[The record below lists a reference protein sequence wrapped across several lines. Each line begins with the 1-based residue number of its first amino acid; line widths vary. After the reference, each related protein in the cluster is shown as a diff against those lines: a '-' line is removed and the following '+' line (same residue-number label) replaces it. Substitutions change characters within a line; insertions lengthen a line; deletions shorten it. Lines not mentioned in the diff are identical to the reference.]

1 MGLRRSTI
9 AAPIWTSAAR
19 EIRASS
25 GALHKA
31 IENNFLQATP
41 DCHALLAG
49 ERTTFRCWDRQ
60 SASRTD
66 SSSGEI
72 DKKGAPYPRTPMK
85 VDPAKLSLS
94 NFIAGETSDPLAA
107 PPSFTHWM
115 RAGAFAAELYEPEL
129 LATADA
135 RTTISYNGKPRSVIN
150 LCSYNYLGLANRPE
164 VIAAAHEA
172 LKTYGLGACGSPMLS
187 GMTNLHRE
195 LERRVATF
203 LGREDA
209 MLFNSGFGG
218 ALGTISGLLRK
229 TDVAILDNRSHLSLR
244 DGALLAR
251 CRAEKF
257 EHNDAGSLE
266 AALQRHRGRRQLVI
280 VEGIYSMDGDFG
292 NLKELIEVA
301 ELHGARVFVDEAHSM
316 LACGNHGRG
325 AAEMFGV
332 EDRIPLIYGT
342 FSKAFGALGGFVA
355 GSRETVQYL
364 RFYAH
369 PYVYSCALPAV
380 VVAAILKALDIGTS
394 EWNLQKQLWENAEYF
409 HKQLRGL
416 GIDTGRSTT
425 YIMPIVI
432 GDRERMYRLGHQL
445 RRRGLWVA
453 PVDYP
458 AVPQN
463 KICFRAC
470 VTANHTRADLDEALN
485 ILSDVLSADSKV
497 KAAAFRLRCKVSEL
511 SLRMTS

>member
-1 MGLRRSTI
+1 
-9 AAPIWTSAAR
+9 
-19 EIRASS
+19 
-25 GALHKA
+25 
-31 IENNFLQATP
+31 
-41 DCHALLAG
+41 
-49 ERTTFRCWDRQ
+49 
-60 SASRTD
+60 
-66 SSSGEI
+66 
-72 DKKGAPYPRTPMK
+72 MK

-94 NFIAGETSDPLAA
+94 NFIASETNDPLTA
-107 PPSFTHWM
+107 PPSFTDWM
-115 RAGAFAAELYEPEL
+115 RAGSFAIELYEPEL

-135 RTTISYNGKPRSVIN
+135 RTTISYNGKRRSVIN

-172 LKTYGLGACGSPMLS
+172 LKTHGLGACGSPMLS
-187 GMTNLHRE
+187 GMTDLHRE
-195 LERRVATF
+195 LERRVAKF

-244 DGALLAR
+244 DGALLAG
-251 CRAEKF
+251 CRTEKF
-257 EHNDAGSLE
+257 EHNDAASLE
-266 AALQRHRGRRQLVI
+266 AALTTSSRAGRLQRHRGRQLVI

-292 NLKELIEVA
+292 NLNELIEVA
-301 ELHGARVFVDEAHSM
+301 DSHGARVFVDEAHSM
-316 LACGNHGRG
+316 LACGDHGRG

-332 EDRIPLIYGT
+332 EERIPLIYGT

-355 GSRETVQYL
+355 GAKETIQYL

-369 PYVYSCALPAV
+369 PYVYSCALPPV
-380 VVAAILKALDIGTS
+380 VVAAILKALEIGVS
-394 EWNLQKQLWENAEYF
+394 ESDLRKQLWENADYF
-409 HKQLRGL
+409 HKQLREL

-432 GDRERMYRLGHQL
+432 GDRERMYRLGHEL

-470 VTANHTRADLDEALN
+470 VTAKHTRADLDEALN
-485 ILSDVLSADSKV
+485 ILDDVLSADSKI

-511 SLRMTS
+511 SLRMSS